1 MHVVRRV
8 IERRQPA
15 HRHVRP
21 VHQLIGQPEYRRRL
35 VMLGATPG
43 ATFEVIRV
51 APLGDPIELRVRGSA
66 ISVRRDEAE
75 ILEIEPIQ

>member
-1 MHVVRRV
+1 M
-8 IERRQPA
+8 
-15 HRHVRP
+15 
-21 VHQLIGQPEYRRRL
+21 QLKDMPIGSKGRIKGMKNGQPEYRRRL

-43 ATFEVIRV
+43 ATFEVIRA

>member
-1 MHVVRRV
+1 M
-8 IERRQPA
+8 
-15 HRHVRP
+15 
-21 VHQLIGQPEYRRRL
+21 QLKDMPIGSKGRIKGMKNTLPEYRRRL

-43 ATFEVIRV
+43 TTFEVIRV
-51 APLGDPIELRVRGSA
+51 APLGDPIELRVRGSS